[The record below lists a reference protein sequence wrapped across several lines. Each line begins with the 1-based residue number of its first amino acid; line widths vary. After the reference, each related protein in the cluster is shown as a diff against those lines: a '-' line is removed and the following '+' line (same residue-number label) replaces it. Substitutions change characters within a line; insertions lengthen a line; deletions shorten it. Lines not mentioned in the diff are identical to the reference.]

1 MPNSGF
7 SLDTDTG
14 WISGSGGTSG
24 FTSAH
29 RIFPDLDKVERTDGQ
44 PFDVY
49 SIVRQAAKTTC
60 EICGAWIIS
69 TDYPTAPF
77 RHMTA
82 DEIKEYVKGSDDDA

>member
-7 SLDTDTG
+7 SLDTG

-24 FTSAH
+24 FTSVH
-29 RIFPDLDKVERTDGQ
+29 RIFANTDTVTRLDGQ
-44 PFDVY
+44 PFEVY

-60 EICGAWIIS
+60 LICGAWIIS

-82 DEIKEYVKGSDDDA
+82 DEIRKYVKESDDDA